1 MRLFHHKSQSSRF
14 ALGRRFAPCVET
26 LEDRTLP
33 AVDPLSAQFQTA
45 AGLLTLHGTSAA
57 HLASVSLTPG
67 GYVELAV
74 AGQQFSSNPAATNY
88 DPALAGATGQSL
100 HAIQLDGNA
109 GADHLVVGNWSVAGG
124 LSLQTDGLLDIQGRV
139 SAGGLV
145 QLSGHAVQLSGQVSG
160 GSVSVTADNVVQSG
174 LLRSSAAVRV
184 GFTGSYIATVAAQ
197 TSAGLVVIDG
207 GSTGNLFTSG
217 HYQGTEVDLFGQQVH
232 LIGANVS
239 ASGWSG
245 GGLVRVGGDSP
256 SDIAQHGGLTAGI
269 SFAATTTVDASTTLS
284 ADAVGA
290 GNGGHIVVWSQQSTT
305 FGGTLSAHGAGLG
318 HGGLLEV
325 SSGGLLTYAGHASA
339 AGGTLLLDPKNIVI
353 SNSAGLPQFTLLN
366 PQPDPQDTFGS
377 SVTALANGNVVV
389 TDPNSGIAA
398 LNAGA
403 VFLYNGQTGALIST
417 LTGDSSGDQVGSG
430 GVTALTNGNF
440 VVSSPQWNNVGA
452 ATWVS
457 GSTPSNFAVSAANS
471 LVGATAGDQVSI
483 GDQLPGSS
491 GIIALT
497 NGNYVVDSPFWQ
509 ASGNLV
515 GAVTWGN
522 GWVGTSGAVSASN
535 SLVGS
540 TSFDTVG
547 SQGVT
552 ALTNGNY
559 VVSSPSWQIGG
570 VQVGAATWANGLGGT
585 VGPVSSS
592 NSLVGEVNQG
602 GIATGGTVALTDG
615 NYVVVSPAWQDAGG
629 NALGAV
635 TWGNGS
641 SGTVDQVSAGNSFVG
656 ATGFDFVGS
665 GGVTALPGGNYVVSS
680 PGWQSIAGTYV
691 GAVTWVAGG
700 GSSAGVVSAA
710 NSLTGATNGDG
721 VGSGGV
727 TVLTNGNYVVCSPNW
742 QDGTGATV
750 GAVTWSASN
759 GSTTGPVTAANSLV
773 GSTAGDSV
781 GFGNG
786 NPGSGVIALAG
797 GAYVVVSPSWQ
808 SVNGVV
814 GAVTWGAGNGTT
826 VGTVSATNSLIGSTN
841 TDQVG
846 AGGVT
851 ALPGG
856 NYVVNSPYWHHSG
869 ADVGAVTLGAANGST
884 VGTVTTANSLTGS
897 VNGDQVGSG
906 GVIVVSGGSYV
917 VSSPRWQNSVGA
929 ATWVNGTTG
938 ATLDGAATVDAANS
952 LVGPGSNYL
961 LSQVVGV
968 QGGGSIVASYTNN
981 GGLVIVAP
989 LSPSVGFATAATQTV
1004 SLSPTFL
1011 AATLDT
1017 GTAVVLQAS
1026 NNITISS
1033 PIVVNNPSGPGGNLT
1048 LQAGQSILI
1057 TANIDTGNGNLTMIA
1072 NDTAADGVVDSQRD
1086 PTKAAGITM
1095 TAGTSINA
1103 GTGNVV
1109 ITLSTG
1115 AGNTGFASDDIT
1127 LGNITAHNITLSNN
1141 GPGDTSIGGT
1151 NVGGGVDMASV
1162 TATGNL
1168 IIQSTGDISQTG
1180 TLNVAGHATLGAAG
1194 LIVLNNA
1201 ANTFGSTVA
1210 YSAPGGEVEIA
1221 ATGTLSLSST
1231 SAAATITASASGL
1244 LIAADELAVSGAA
1257 SFTGGSIS
1265 LTSPLNAFQG
1275 TVSLSSTGSIAIV
1288 NSTALT
1294 VGNLTLG
1301 ANATLSAPAGL
1312 TFAGNLDVG
1321 NHTLALTTTGPA
1333 RLSGSTNLAGGTIS
1347 DASGLTIGAGGTLSG
1362 SGTLQAGSGAAGVLA
1377 QVGAT
1382 LAPGTGGLT
1391 VNGDLTL
1398 SSASVFSVQL
1408 QSATQYSQLTAT
1420 GAINLSNATL
1430 QVALGYTPSINDR
1443 LQVITNNGGHSVTGT
1458 FLQGGST
1465 SANSIALTINYA
1477 GGTGANNVV
1486 IRLTTPP
1493 PPTANTDLAAV
1504 LENSAPNTVNVL
1516 ANDVGTALGVTSFTP
1531 AAHGTVAITNNGAA
1545 LTYQP
1550 STNFFGVDTFTYTI
1564 TDIAGQTATATVV
1577 VIVSEVAVP
1586 PVASVPAGQ
1595 QFVVNKSLAI
1605 PGITVSDPN
1614 GHNPTVTA
1622 TLAVQSGTLTLGS
1635 TVGLTSV
1642 QGNGTSTLVVTGLA
1656 DFVNY
1661 NLSTLSYLSKQYS
1674 AQADTLS
1681 VTVTDTGGQGTNSI
1695 SLTPA
1700 RNIVMAVAAPLPP
1713 IHPAVVIAKQDLIV
1727 QGTTGTDTITVA
1739 PGTTANSYVV
1749 TLNGT
1754 PKTVTG
1760 ITGQIVVFDLNGNNN
1775 TISLSS
1781 TVRTPAQITVGDG
1794 NNTVI
1799 GGAGNDTITA
1809 GIGSN
1814 RIDGGLGV
1822 NTLIESGDV
1831 DFTLVG
1837 GTTLKNGTLT
1847 KGAAQDTLVL
1857 AHIQQV
1863 QLTLTGPD
1871 DHTIDGTAFAG
1882 PETLIGAAGNDTLLA
1897 GSGKDSLVGGT
1908 GNDLLVGGK
1917 GGGSLVGGNGNDTI
1931 VASSIAS
1938 NTIDGGGGTNTLV
1951 ESGNNDFI
1959 LVGGTPIKNGTLT
1972 KGAFKDTLVLDHIQ
1986 QVQLTLTGPANHT
1999 INAIAFSGPETLV
2012 GAAGN
2017 DTLLAGSGNNVLVG
2031 GTGKDK
2037 LVAGPGSNLLI
2048 AGSGA
2053 SSLIGGSGQDLL
2065 IGGTTSFNNNM
2076 TALAAIMAEWTSAD
2090 DYATKIARL
2099 TGSQGGGANGSTVL
2113 TNATVQNSGKAS
2125 TLTGGAGVDW
2135 FWKSALDVVTD
2146 VNNGG
2151 TETVTAIP

>member
-1 MRLFHHKSQSSRF
+1 MRLFRTTSQSSRS
-14 ALGRRFAPCVET
+14 ALAHRFAPRLEL
-26 LEDRTLP
+26 LEDRTLL
-33 AVDPLSAQFQTA
+33 AADPLSAQFQSA
-45 AGLLTLHGTSAA
+45 AGLLTLHGTSVT
-57 HLASVSLTPG
+57 HDASVSLTAG
-67 GYVELAV
+67 GYVELSV
-74 AGQQFSSNPAATNY
+74 AGQQFSSNPAATDY
-88 DPALAGATGQSL
+88 DSALAGATAQTL
-100 HAIQLDGNA
+100 QAIQLDGNA
-109 GADHLVVGNWSVAGG
+109 GADHLVIGNLSVAGG
-124 LSLQTDGLLDIQGRV
+124 LSLQTDGLLDIQGHV

-145 QLSGHAVQLSGQVSG
+145 QLSGHALQLSGQVSG
-160 GSVSVTADNVVQSG
+160 GSVSVTAGNVVQSG
-174 LLRSSAAVRV
+174 LLQASGAIHV

-197 TSAGLVVIDG
+197 TSAGLVAIDG

-217 HYQGTEVDLFGQQVH
+217 HYQGSDIDLFGQQVH
-232 LIGANVS
+232 LVGATVNAS
-239 ASGWSG
+239 AWGG

-256 SDIAQHGGLTAGI
+256 SDIVQHGASALGV

-284 ADAVGA
+284 ADALGA
-290 GNGGHIVVWSQQSTT
+290 GNGGHIVVWSQHSTT

-325 SSGGLLTYAGHASA
+325 SSAGLLTYAGHASA

-353 SNSAGLPQFTLLN
+353 SNGAGLPQFTLLN
-366 PQPDPQDTFGS
+366 PQADPQDTFGS

-417 LTGDSSGDQVGSG
+417 ITGDSSGDQVGSG

-457 GSTPSNFAVSAANS
+457 GSTPSNFAVSSGNS
-471 LVGATAGDQVSI
+471 LVGGTAGDQVSI

-509 ASGNLV
+509 SSGNLV

-522 GWVGTSGAVSASN
+522 GWVGTSGTVNASN

-540 TSFDTVG
+540 TNFDTVG

-559 VVSSPSWQIGG
+559 VVSSPSWQVGG

-585 VGPVSSS
+585 VGAVSTG

-615 NYVVVSPAWQDAGG
+615 NYVVVSPAWQDASG

-641 SGTVDQVSAGNSFVG
+641 SGTVDQVWEGNSFVG

-665 GGVTALPGGNYVVSS
+665 GGVTSLPGGNYVVSS
-680 PGWQSIAGTYV
+680 PGWQSVAGTYV

-700 GSSAGVVSAA
+700 GTSAGVVSAA
-710 NSLTGATNGDG
+710 NSLIGSTNGDG

-727 TVLTNGNYVVCSPNW
+727 TVLTSGAYVVSSPNW

-750 GAVTWSASN
+750 GAVTWSASD
-759 GSTTGPVTAANSLV
+759 GSTTGPVTATNSLV

-808 SVNGVV
+808 SANGVV

-826 VGTVSATNSLIGSTN
+826 VGAVSATNSLIGSTN

-856 NYVVNSPYWHHSG
+856 NYVVSSPFWHHSG
-869 ADVGAVTLGAANGST
+869 ANIGAVTLGAANGST

-897 VNGDQVGSG
+897 LNGDQVGSG
-906 GVIVVSGGSYV
+906 GVIVVSGGNYV
-917 VSSPRWQNSVGA
+917 VSSPRWQNSAGA

-938 ATLDGAATVDAANS
+938 QTLDGATSVDAANS

-989 LSPSVGFATAATQTV
+989 LGPSAGFATASTQTV

-1033 PIVVNNPSGPGGNLT
+1033 PIVVHNPSGPGGNLT

-1057 TANIDTGNGNLTMIA
+1057 SANIDTGNGNLTLIA

-1086 PTKAAGITM
+1086 PTKPAAITM

-1103 GTGNVV
+1103 GSGNVT

-1115 AGNTGFASDDIT
+1115 AGNTGFASDDIA
-1127 LGNITAHNITLSNN
+1127 LSDITAHNVTLSNN

-1151 NVGGGVDMASV
+1151 NVGGGVDMASL

-1168 IIQSTGDISQTG
+1168 IIQSTGDITQTG
-1180 TLNVAGHATLGAAG
+1180 TLNVAGHTTLSAAG
-1194 LIVLNNA
+1194 QILLDNSGNV
-1201 ANTFGSTVA
+1201 FGSTVA

-1231 SAAATITASASGL
+1231 SAAATLTASASGL
-1244 LIAADELAVSGAA
+1244 LIAPDKLAVSGAA

-1265 LTSPLNAFQG
+1265 LTHPLNAFQG
-1275 TVSLSSTGSIAIV
+1275 TVSLSSTGAIAIV

-1301 ANATLSAPAGL
+1301 ANASFSAAAGL

-1321 NHTLALTTTGPA
+1321 NRTLTLSTTGPA
-1333 RLSGSTNLAGGTIS
+1333 RLSGTTTLAGGTIS
-1347 DASGLTIGAGGTLSG
+1347 DASGLTIGAGATLSG

-1382 LAPGTGGLT
+1382 LAPGTGGLA

-1398 SSASVFSVQL
+1398 SSASVFSAQL
-1408 QSATQYSQLTAT
+1408 QSASQYSHVTAT
-1420 GAINLSNATL
+1420 GSIDLGNATL
-1430 QVALGYTPSINDR
+1430 QVALGYIPTVNDR
-1443 LQVITNNGGHSVTGT
+1443 LQVITNSGGQSVTGT
-1458 FLQGGST
+1458 FIQGGST
-1465 SANSIALTINYA
+1465 PANGIGLTINYA

-1486 IRLTTPP
+1486 ISLTVPP
-1493 PPTANTDLAAV
+1493 GPTANTDLTAV
-1504 LENSAPNTVNVL
+1504 VENSAPSTVNVL
-1516 ANDVGTALGVTSFTP
+1516 ANDAGTHLSVTSFTP
-1531 AAHGTVAITNNGAA
+1531 AAHGTVAIANNGAA

-1564 TDIAGQTATATVV
+1564 TDIAGQTATASVV

-1586 PVASVPAGQ
+1586 PVVSLPGAP
-1595 QFVVNKSLAI
+1595 QFVVNKSLAL

-1614 GHNPTVTA
+1614 GHNPIVTA
-1622 TLAVQSGTLTLGS
+1622 TFSVQSGTLSLGS
-1635 TVGLTSV
+1635 TVGLTV
-1642 QGNGTSTLVVTGLA
+1642 QGNGTATLVVTGLA

-1661 NLSTLSYLSKQYS
+1661 NLSTLSYLSKRYS
-1674 AQADTLS
+1674 ARADTLS
-1681 VTVTDTGGQGTNSI
+1681 VTVTDAGGQGTNSVT
-1695 SLTPA
+1695 LTPA
-1700 RNIVMAVAAPLPP
+1700 SNIVMAVAAPPTGVGPL
-1713 IHPAVVIAKQDLIV
+1713 VGIAKQDLVI
-1727 QGTTGTDTITVA
+1727 QGTAATDTITVA
-1739 PGTTANSYVV
+1739 PGTTAYSYVV

-1754 PKTVTG
+1754 QQTIKG

-1794 NNTVI
+1794 NNTVL

-1809 GIGSN
+1809 GVGSN
-1814 RIDGGLGV
+1814 RIDGGLGS

-1857 AHIQQV
+1857 NHIQQV

-1871 DHTIDGTAFAG
+1871 DHTIDGTAFSG
-1882 PETLIGAAGNDTLLA
+1882 PETLIGAAGNDTLKA

-1908 GNDLLVGGK
+1908 GNDLLVGGI
-1917 GGGSLVGGNGNDTI
+1917 GGGSLVGGSGNDTI
-1931 VASSIAS
+1931 VASSVS
-1938 NTIDGGGGTNTLV
+1938 STTIDGGSGTNTLI

-1972 KGAFKDTLVLDHIQ
+1972 KGGFRDTLVFDHIQ

-1999 INAIAFSGPETLV
+1999 INATAFSGPETLV

-2037 LVAGPGSNLLI
+2037 LVAGSGSNLLI

-2099 TGSQGGGANGSTVL
+2099 TGTQSGGANGSTLL
-2113 TNATVQNSGKAS
+2113 TNATVQNSGKAN

-2151 TETVTAIP
+2151 AETVTAIP